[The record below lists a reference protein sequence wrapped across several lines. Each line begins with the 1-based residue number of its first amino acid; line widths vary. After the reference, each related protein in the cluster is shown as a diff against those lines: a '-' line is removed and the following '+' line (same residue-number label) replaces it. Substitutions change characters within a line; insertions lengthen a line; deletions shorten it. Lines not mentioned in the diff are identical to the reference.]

1 MLEDKNLESYPFED
15 KLLDLKNLEI
25 GKVYPS
31 FDDGKFSPE
40 RLCFIKIKEITDT
53 GYIVDVEWDK
63 EIVARDQEMI
73 LKGHFYYDGPVLK
86 STKDYGGIISP
97 DIYNTVK
104 AFWISGY
111 IENEEL
117 GATVLKNS

>member
-1 MLEDKNLESYPFED
+1 MLENKNLESYPFED
-15 KLLDLKNLEI
+15 KLLDLSKLEI

-31 FDDGKFSPE
+31 FDDGKFKPS

-73 LKGHFYYDGPVLK
+73 LKDHFYYDVPVLK

-97 DIYNTVK
+97 DIYKLINSLWICGLLTEEQVK
-104 AFWISGY
+104 PSI
-111 IENEEL
+111 
-117 GATVLKNS
+117 LK